1 MSPGQVRN
9 CHTRI
14 QPRTRLIMK
23 KNVYIFTILL
33 IINPVILPAADEQA
47 LFLNAF
53 GETATAYLN
62 DSFLLL
68 GTTADGFV
76 SEVMPKDTALE
87 ISKNVQK
94 RIRVIRAKLKAISAS
109 RMAEVDKQLIGLLD
123 NAYACLDREAWA
135 LYQYIE
141 EKKPDAAKRFEEQRT
156 GCLERIK
163 KIADF
168 YSTLPPAPEL
178 PEPLSTR

>member
-1 MSPGQVRN
+1 
-9 CHTRI
+9 
-14 QPRTRLIMK
+14 MK
-23 KNVYIFTILL
+23 RLL
-33 IINPVILPAADEQA
+33 IGLIVLFCLNPVILTASDEHA

-76 SEVMPKDTALE
+76 SDVIPRETALE

-94 RIRVIRAKLKAISAS
+94 RIRVIRAKLRAVSAS

-123 NAYACLDREAWA
+123 GAYACMDQQAWA
-135 LYQYIE
+135 LSQYIGD
-141 EKKPDAAKRFEEQRT
+141 KSPDAAKRFEERRT
-156 GCLERIK
+156 GCLDRIR
-163 KIADF
+163 KIGEF